1 MINFNFFAVSSVII
15 STLSSGS
22 LAANECL
29 GIDWEVKS
37 YQEEYKLAV
46 KFSSQPVVIY
56 DCTISTHQE
65 KSEGL
70 PYFSDFQSYKE
81 TTYLCENES
90 QIYHSHLFR
99 SDAGQILRGRG
110 YHTWKMID
118 RTGKEFNLEESI
130 YGFYSPSNTE
140 GYLTRINFEAV
151 YGFNTSFENQ
161 RFPFTDIEEDR
172 ISYQENCT
180 VKREA
185 QKTELAFSS
194 LTVLNPPAL
203 AFIEISY
210 TRGKA
215 SLQPSFR

>member
-1 MINFNFFAVSSVII
+1 MINFNSFAVSSVII
-15 STLSSGS
+15 YTLSSGS

-29 GIDWEVKS
+29 SIDWQDTS

-70 PYFSDFQSYKE
+70 IFLSDYRSYEE

-90 QIYHSHLFR
+90 QIYHSR
-99 SDAGQILRGRG
+99 SFYWDLGQPLGQG

>member
-65 KSEGL
+65 KREGL
-70 PYFSDFQSYKE
+70 IFLSDYRSYEE

-90 QIYHSHLFR
+90 QIYHSR
-99 SDAGQILRGRG
+99 SFYWDLGQPLGQG

-118 RTGKEFNLEESI
+118 RTGKEFNLDRSI
-130 YGFYSPSNTE
+130 SGGFYSPSNTE
-140 GYLTRINFEAV
+140 GYLTRINFEAI
-151 YGFNTSFENQ
+151 YGFDTSFGNL

-172 ISYQENCT
+172 ISYHENCT
-180 VKREA
+180 IKREV

-194 LTVLNPPAL
+194 STVLNPPAL

-210 TRGKA
+210 TRGNA
-215 SLQPSFR
+215 ALQPSF

>member
-65 KSEGL
+65 KREGL
-70 PYFSDFQSYKE
+70 IFLSDYRSYEE

-90 QIYHSHLFR
+90 QIYHSHLYLN
-99 SDAGQILRGRG
+99 DAGQILGGRG

-118 RTGKEFNLEESI
+118 RTGKEFNLTTYSSI
-130 YGFYSPSNTE
+130 SGGFDISY
-140 GYLTRINFEAV
+140 
-151 YGFNTSFENQ
+151 
-161 RFPFTDIEEDR
+161 TDIEEDI
-172 ISYQENCT
+172 ISYHENCT
-180 VKREA
+180 IKRYVD
-185 QKTELAFSS
+185 KTDLAFSS
-194 LTVLNPPAL
+194 STVLNPAAL

-210 TRGKA
+210 TRGNA
-215 SLQPSFR
+215 ALQPSF